1 MLKHLQHHSLALFL
15 IHLCEVQ
22 IVQPEAKKE
31 HWEMSDGSDAE
42 ANEQTADNEPSPE
55 QLLIQKVLKEK
66 TKMVTQKLISQL
78 SNKN

>member
-1 MLKHLQHHSLALFL
+1 M
-15 IHLCEVQ
+15 
-22 IVQPEAKKE
+22 QPESKKE
-31 HWEMSDGSDAE
+31 HWEMSDGSDNE
-42 ANEQTADNEPSPE
+42 ANEQTADTEPSPE